1 MGRRTIVL
9 TTVALVAAGLAA
21 TGPAPAGA
29 TTAAPS
35 GWEPRPARYDG
46 STTRTDLRIPM
57 DDGVVLRGD
66 LTLPTGADGEP
77 LDRRLPVIVTITA
90 YNKSATGGATGG
102 LAGAPPDYLVSRGY
116 AQLTVDARGTGSSG
130 GQWGA
135 FSRRE
140 ARDAGAVVEW
150 AHSRRW
156 SNGRVGMSGPSYM
169 GISQLFAA
177 SRKPAGLKA
186 IFPQVPA
193 ADVYRDVVASGGQVD
208 VGFIPLWLGLV
219 TGAGLVP
226 PAYGADEPESALSTL
241 VDRLTT
247 ATTFTAPL
255 LGDAVLGRDPAY
267 DGKFYRDRSPIEV
280 IDRVDVPT
288 FLVAGQDDLFQ
299 RGTPLVFDAL
309 RRRGVPVKMVVGPW
323 DHLQGS
329 AGTGLE
335 DAGYGTLSELQL
347 RWFDHHVRGKADPSL
362 DADIPPMTY
371 YEQGTDRW
379 VTRGQWLARDLEPT
393 TLRLSG
399 SAVPAL
405 SPGSLT
411 AGEVTAGESVVP
423 PVPVS
428 GLCTRS
434 ANQWTAGI
442 MQQVWA
448 DNPCLRDNRLNDLTG
463 VVFETEPVEEALRI
477 QGPINARLFTSTP
490 SGDGMWSVSVEDVA
504 PDGTVDRLT
513 GGWQVISHRALDRGR
528 STYVDG
534 ALVQPWHPFTR
545 EARAPLADGEVAPV
559 DVEVFPTGA
568 AIQPGHRLRIS
579 VQAFDV
585 PHLLPPV
592 PDLPS
597 TLVPL
602 TIHTSPQHPS
612 TIDHAADPL
621 TGCRFRRVPG
631 ETVSSPR
638 KQRGGGDGF
647 AGEAGDVRPSR
658 HATADRQADPAVHSA
673 EQ

>member
-1 MGRRTIVL
+1 VSRHVTVVL
-9 TTVALVAAGLAA
+9 AGALAA
-21 TGPAPAGA
+21 TSLAVAGPSASASIGPS
-29 TTAAPS
+29 TAVSTLAS
-35 GWEPRPARYDG
+35 GWEPRPAQYDG
-46 STTRTDLRIPM
+46 SVTRTDLRIPM

-77 LDRRLPVIVTITA
+77 VARPLPVVVTITA
-90 YNKSATGGATGG
+90 YNKSATGGAGSA
-102 LAGAPPDYLVSRGY
+102 LAGAPPSYLVSRGY

-130 GQWGA
+130 GEWGA

-140 ARDAGAVVEW
+140 AKDAGAVVEW

-156 SNGRVGMSGPSYM
+156 SNGRVGMTGPSYM

-177 SRKPAGLKA
+177 SRQPAGLRA

-226 PAYGADEPESALSTL
+226 PAYGADDPEAGFSTL
-241 VDRLTT
+241 IDRLTT

-255 LGDAVLGRDPAY
+255 LADAVLGRDPAY
-267 DGKFYRDRSPIEV
+267 DGRFYRDRSPIEV
-280 IDRVDVPT
+280 IDRVEVPT

-299 RGTPLVFDAL
+299 RGTPMVFDAL
-309 RRRGVPVKMVVGPW
+309 RQRGVPVKMVVGPW

-329 AGTGLE
+329 SGAGLA
-335 DAGYGTLSELQL
+335 DAGYGSLSELQL
-347 RWFDHHVRGKADPSL
+347 RWFDHHVRGLPDPAL
-362 DADIPPMTY
+362 DRDIPPMTY
-371 YEQGTDRW
+371 YEQGSDRW

-405 SPGSLT
+405 SPGTLT
-411 AGEVTAGESVVP
+411 SGEVTAGESVVP

-428 GLCTRS
+428 GVCTRS

-463 VVFETEPVEEALRI
+463 VVFETKPMTSTMRI
-477 QGPINARLFTSTP
+477 QGPINARLLTSTP
-490 SGDGMWSVSVEDVA
+490 SGDGMWSVTVEDVA

-513 GGWQVISHRALDRGR
+513 GGWQVISHRSLDRSR

-534 ALVQPWHPFTR
+534 ELVQPWHPFTR
-545 EARAPLADGEVAPV
+545 AAREPLEGVAPV

-568 AIQPGHRLRIS
+568 AIRPGHRLRVS

-585 PHLLPPV
+585 PHLLPPL
-592 PDLPS
+592 PDAPS

-612 TIDHAADPL
+612 TITLP
-621 TGCRFRRVPG
+621 TR
-631 ETVSSPR
+631 
-638 KQRGGGDGF
+638 
-647 AGEAGDVRPSR
+647 
-658 HATADRQADPAVHSA
+658 
-673 EQ
+673 